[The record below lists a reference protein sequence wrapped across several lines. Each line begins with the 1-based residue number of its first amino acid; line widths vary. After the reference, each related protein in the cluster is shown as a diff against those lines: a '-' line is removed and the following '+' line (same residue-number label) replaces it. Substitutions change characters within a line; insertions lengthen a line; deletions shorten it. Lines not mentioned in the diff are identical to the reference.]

1 MHKNWWE
8 NYYPSHVANK
18 KLPQIIGNCV
28 VTVAEFHIESD
39 GIQFSKYS
47 PIKIPP
53 WYISNPI
60 LLSKQKAS
68 KAIFLDLQF

>member
-28 VTVAEFHIESD
+28 VTVVEFHSESD
-39 GIQFSKYS
+39 GIQFAKYCVTS
-47 PIKIPP
+47 I
-53 WYISNPI
+53 YVVYQN
-60 LLSKQKAS
+60 L
-68 KAIFLDLQF
+68 